1 MLLFIIIAALAL
13 IFMMYVKYTYRRD
26 NQSTEKFLERES
38 LANSTRKQPL
48 DDISYITVPVDTLPF
63 LEDASDEIAKYQQ
76 TIRELSDKKI
86 ANLSDMTNTDL
97 KLKYGAAN
105 LPILTE
111 YDNNYS
117 LLTDTISK
125 WGLALMESGH
135 EEESV
140 TVLEYGI
147 KCNTDIRSNYLVLA
161 DYYASKGD
169 VRKIRT
175 LRTRALLLHTLIK
188 DSIISR
194 LDDLLSGLS

>member
-135 EEESV
+135 EEEAV

-161 DYYASKGD
+161 DYYASQGD